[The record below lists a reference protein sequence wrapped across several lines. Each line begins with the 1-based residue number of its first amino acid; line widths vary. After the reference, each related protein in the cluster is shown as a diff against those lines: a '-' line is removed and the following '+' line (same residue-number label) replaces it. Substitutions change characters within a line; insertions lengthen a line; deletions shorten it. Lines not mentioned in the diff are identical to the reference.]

1 LFDIP
6 RDKTSHVISEQLTYR
21 ANYSYFSKVAHSA
34 HSTQHSHWPRK
45 TRKNTLNKTVMET
58 LTIWLRGDANL
69 IQIQVLV
76 YRSEKT
82 TSKVDKAFETQPPD
96 DITLFLNQAE
106 P

>member
-1 LFDIP
+1 
-6 RDKTSHVISEQLTYR
+6 
-21 ANYSYFSKVAHSA
+21 
-34 HSTQHSHWPRK
+34 
-45 TRKNTLNKTVMET
+45 MET
-58 LTIWLRGDANL
+58 LTTWLRGDANL

-96 DITLFLNQAE
+96 DITLFLNPAE